1 MKAWCLGIVFLMSVG
16 VNAWAQDDSAMVT
29 SKIVAMEKAWNQAFK
44 LRDTKAVDGILADD
58 IVLIND
64 DGSLQ
69 TKTDFLN
76 LIHSAKASEEEQVTP
91 ESINVH
97 VQGDVAIATGVF
109 RSKGI
114 KGGKTY
120 VRQGR
125 FVDTWLKKS
134 GSWVCVS
141 ASATPVL
148 H

>member
-1 MKAWCLGIVFLMSVG
+1 MKARYFGVFLLASACAT
-16 VNAWAQDDSAMVT
+16 AWAQDDSAMVT

-44 LRDTKAVDGILADD
+44 LRDAKAVDGILADD

-91 ESINVH
+91 ESISVH
-97 VQGDVAIATGVF
+97 VQGEVAVATGVF

-114 KGGKTY
+114 KGGKAY
-120 VRQGR
+120 LRQDR
-125 FVDTWLKKS
+125 FVDTWMKKN

>member
-1 MKAWCLGIVFLMSVG
+1 MKAWRFGIVLLLSAG
-16 VNAWAQDDSAMVT
+16 VAALAQDDSALVT

-44 LRDTKAVDGILADD
+44 LRDAKAVDGILADD
-58 IVLIND
+58 IILIND

-69 TKTDFLN
+69 TKTDFLK
-76 LIHSAKASEEEQVTP
+76 LIHSAKASEEERVTP

-109 RSKGI
+109 RSKGT
-114 KGGKTY
+114 KGGKEY
-120 VRQGR
+120 SRQDR
-125 FVDTWLKKS
+125 FVDTWMKKN
-134 GSWVCVS
+134 GNWVCVS

>member
-1 MKAWCLGIVFLMSVG
+1 MKARYFGVFLLASVCATAG
-16 VNAWAQDDSAMVT
+16 AQDDSAMVT
-29 SKIVAMEKAWNQAFK
+29 SRIIAMEKAWNQAFK
-44 LRDTKAVDGILADD
+44 LRDAKAIDGILADD
-58 IVLIND
+58 IVLIYD
-64 DGSLQ
+64 DGSLL

-109 RSKGI
+109 RSQGVKA
-114 KGGKTY
+114 GKAYT
-120 VRQGR
+120 RQDR
-125 FVDTWLKKS
+125 FVDTWMKKN
-134 GSWVCVS
+134 GNWVCVS

>member
-1 MKAWCLGIVFLMSVG
+1 MKAWCFGIVLLMSAG
-16 VNAWAQDDSAMVT
+16 VTARAQNDSAMVT
-29 SKIVAMEKAWNQAFK
+29 SKIIAMEKAWNQAFK
-44 LRDTKAVDGILADD
+44 LRDVKAVDAILADE

-69 TKTDFLN
+69 SKTDFLN

-109 RSKGI
+109 RSKGV
-114 KGGKTY
+114 KAGRSY
-120 VRQGR
+120 MRQDR
-125 FVDTWLKKS
+125 FVDTWMKKN
-134 GSWVCVS
+134 GNWICVS